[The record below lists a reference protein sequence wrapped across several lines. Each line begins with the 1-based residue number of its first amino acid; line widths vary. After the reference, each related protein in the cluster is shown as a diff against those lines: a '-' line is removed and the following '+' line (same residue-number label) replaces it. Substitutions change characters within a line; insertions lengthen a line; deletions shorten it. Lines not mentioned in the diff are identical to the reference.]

1 MSYAVR
7 VSNIP
12 ESLLY
17 PVDGVQISKVANSQK
32 YTINVQYAVQ
42 IQLDDSENL
51 YSCNIKEFTFPN
63 IKPHALISTL
73 VTVAVLLNQIFL
85 STA

>member
-42 IQLDDSENL
+42 IQLDDSEN
-51 YSCNIKEFTFPN
+51 YKSIIKEFTFPN

-73 VTVAVLLNQIFL
+73 VTVAVLLDQIFL

>member
-42 IQLDDSENL
+42 IQLDDSENIFKVINFLWGKL
-51 YSCNIKEFTFPN
+51 YETYFLYIFCNKLLSA
-63 IKPHALISTL
+63 HA
-73 VTVAVLLNQIFL
+73 
-85 STA
+85 

>member
-42 IQLDDSENL
+42 IQLDDSE
-51 YSCNIKEFTFPN
+51 FPN